1 MNITGY
7 NDDNNK
13 TMGEKDGQNMIKAT
27 PLISRRV
34 YDTIFTAAN
43 KMNNFPH
50 CLSMVSNCSFC

>member
-13 TMGEKDGQNMIKAT
+13 TMGEKDDQKHDKSHST
-27 PLISRRV
+27 HIS
-34 YDTIFTAAN
+34 YSDGSIFTTAN